1 LSSRG
6 LKDSRLIK
14 LEVYARNALAV
25 HLYRKLELVQTGII
39 PKMGLFEDGY
49 ENALIMCLEL

>member
-1 LSSRG
+1 VKSAIRG
-6 LKDSRLIK
+6 SLVQR
-14 LEVYARNALAV
+14 RPGV